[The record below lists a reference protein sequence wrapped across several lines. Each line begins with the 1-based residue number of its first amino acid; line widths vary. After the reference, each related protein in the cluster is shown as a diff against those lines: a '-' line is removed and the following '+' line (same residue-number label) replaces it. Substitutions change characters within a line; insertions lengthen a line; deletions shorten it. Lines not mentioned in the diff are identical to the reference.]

1 MSTISLS
8 IPESL
13 RQRAEAIAS
22 ADGMGLESFVA
33 TILSQR
39 VAVAEADSYIRRRGA
54 RGSASQMRDILASAP
69 AVQPSNDDR
78 LEPSTKRAEQN
89 DGV

>member
-1 MSTISLS
+1 MSTISIS
-8 IPESL
+8 IPDSL

-22 ADGMGLESFVA
+22 GDGLGLESFVA

-69 AVQPSNDDR
+69 AVQPSVEDR
-78 LEPSTKRAEQN
+78 LEPPTQRSE
-89 DGV
+89 